1 VTSAD
6 RPGREGSRA
15 CSLCGG
21 STPAADLAE
30 AGWAPPAVRSR
41 ILREH
46 PEWRRREGACP
57 ACVQEA
63 LLTILL
69 ERGDAALH
77 DGVQAAWPL
86 DPGAAF
92 GALPTPL
99 RMHADPRITGR
110 GVTIALVD
118 AAFHPHRDLVGPP
131 NRIRAWI
138 DAGCEPATTLMFGP
152 DDLPSWPGSADGA
165 GPQWHG
171 LMTSAVAAGDGRS
184 SHGLYRGMAPA
195 AGVVLVQAREPG
207 GAITSASIGRA
218 LTAIAGLRDAL
229 GIGIVSLSV
238 SGDADAPLAD
248 NPVDG
253 AIEAL
258 VAAGVV
264 VIAAAGNDGERRLI
278 PPATAPAAITVGGL
292 DDRNNFDH
300 RAMALWHGN
309 YGETVAGAAK
319 PELVAPSLWVV
330 APLLPGTAK
339 AREAERLFD
348 GRVRADETDVQV
360 EDRIREL
367 QLVTPYYQIVDGTS
381 VAAPIVA
388 GVAAGMLQAN
398 PELTPATLRA
408 ALLAACRAV
417 PGAPAERQGA
427 GALDAGQ
434 AVSRARRARHGPMEG
449 RPPSPIVD
457 ADEVRFTLHD
467 HDVREV
473 RVCGS
478 WDDWSAAGLP
488 ARRVGPG
495 LFEAVMSR
503 PAPGRYAYK
512 FLLDEAR
519 WIDDP
524 DNPHKEQDGFGRL
537 HSILDLHTP

>member
-1 VTSAD
+1 MTIGD
-6 RPGREGSRA
+6 RPGPAGRRA

-21 STPAADLAE
+21 VTPAADLAE
-30 AGWAPPAVRSR
+30 AGWAPPAVQARM
-41 ILREH
+41 LRAH
-46 PEWRRREGACP
+46 PEWRRRDGACP

-77 DGVQAAWPL
+77 DGVQSAWPL

-99 RMHADPRITGR
+99 RMHADPRVTGR

-118 AAFHPHRDLVGPP
+118 AGFHPHGDLVGPP

-138 DAGCEPATTLMFGP
+138 DAGREPATTRLFGAA
-152 DDLPSWPGSADGA
+152 DLPDWPGSADGA

-171 LMTSAVAAGDGRS
+171 LMTSAVAVGDGRL

-195 AGVVLVQAREPG
+195 ADVVLVQAREPE
-207 GAITSASIGRA
+207 GAITNASIARA
-218 LTAIAGLRDAL
+218 LASIAEWRAAL
-229 GIGIVSLSV
+229 GIRVVSLSV
-238 SGDADAPLAD
+238 GGDADVPLAG
-248 NPVDG
+248 NPVDR

-258 VAAGVV
+258 VADGVV
-264 VIAAAGNDGERRLI
+264 VLAAAGNDGERRLI

-292 DDRNNFDH
+292 DDRNTFDH

-309 YGETVAGAAK
+309 YGATVEGKAK

-330 APLLPGTAK
+330 APLLPGTARI
-339 AREAERLFD
+339 REARRLFD
-348 GRVRADETDVQV
+348 ERSGAGDAGDRVE
-360 EDRIREL
+360 ERIRAL
-367 QLVTPYYQIVDGTS
+367 QLVTPHYHIVDGTS

-398 PELTPATLRA
+398 PALTPAGLRA

-417 PGAPAERQGA
+417 PGAPVERQGA

-434 AVSRARRARHGPMEG
+434 AVARARRERHGPMEG
-449 RPPSPIVD
+449 RPPSPIV
-457 ADEVRFTLHD
+457 AAGEVRFTLHD
-467 HDVREV
+467 HDVRDV

-478 WDDWSAAGLP
+478 WDDWSGIGLP
-488 ARRVGPG
+488 VRRVEPG
-495 LFEAVMSR
+495 LFEAILRM

-524 DNPHKEQDGFGRL
+524 DNPHKEPDGFGRL
-537 HSILDLHTP
+537 NSILDLRDR

>member
-1 VTSAD
+1 MSA
-6 RPGREGSRA
+6 GEGPRA
-15 CSLCGG
+15 CPLCAR
-21 STPAADLAE
+21 STPAADLDE
-30 AGWAPPAVRSR
+30 AGWAAPAVRDA
-41 ILREH
+41 IQKAH
-46 PEWRRREGACP
+46 PDWRRGDGACP

-63 LLTILL
+63 LLTVLL
-69 ERGDAALH
+69 EHGDEALH
-77 DGVQAAWPL
+77 DGVQSAWPL

-99 RMHADPRITGR
+99 RMHADPRVTGR

-118 AAFHPHRDLVGPP
+118 AAFHPHADLVGPP
-131 NRIRAWI
+131 NRIRAWV
-138 DAGCEPATTLMFGP
+138 DAGREPAMTLLFGP
-152 DDLPSWPGSADGA
+152 GVLPSWPGSADGA

-171 LMTSAVAAGDGRS
+171 LMTSAVAAGDGRL

-195 AGVVLVQAREPG
+195 VEVVLVQAREPG
-207 GAITSASIGRA
+207 GAITNASIGRA
-218 LTAIAGLRDAL
+218 LAAITDLREAL
-229 GIGIVSLSV
+229 GIRVVSLSV
-238 SGDADAPLAD
+238 GGDAEAPPAGNL
-248 NPVDG
+248 VDR

-258 VAAGVV
+258 VSAGVV

-278 PPATAPAAITVGGL
+278 PPATASAAITVGGL
-292 DDRNNFDH
+292 DDRNTFDR

-339 AREAERLFD
+339 AGEAARLFD
-348 GRVRADETDVQV
+348 ERARADTADLQV
-360 EDRIREL
+360 EERIRSL
-367 QLVTPYYQIVDGTS
+367 QLVTPHYQIVDGTS

-388 GVAAGMLQAN
+388 GVAAGMLQVN
-398 PELTPATLRA
+398 PELTPAILLA

-417 PGAPAERQGA
+417 PGAPVERQGA

-434 AVSRARRARHGPMEG
+434 AVSRARRERHGPMEG
-449 RPPSPIVD
+449 RPPSPIVLEE
-457 ADEVRFTLHD
+457 EVRFTLHD
-467 HDVREV
+467 HDVRDV

-488 ARRVGPG
+488 ARRIEPG
-495 LFEAVMSR
+495 LFEAVMRR
-503 PAPGRYAYK
+503 PTPGRYAYK
-512 FLLDEAR
+512 LLLDEVR

-537 HSILDLHTP
+537 NSILDLRTR